1 MLYIVFYPTRT
12 CGRTMS
18 VNIEHVLPCI
28 NKVII
33 IIIIMFM
40 QTTEIHCP
48 KAMGAHPTDTKRST
62 KIYGQKK

>member
-28 NKVII
+28 NKEII
-33 IIIIMFM
+33 IIIIIII
-40 QTTEIHCP
+40 TI
-48 KAMGAHPTDTKRST
+48 
-62 KIYGQKK
+62 INL